1 MPYFAF
7 SYSLPA
13 RGRIRL
19 GVPMGYEYLIYE
31 TLDRVARITLNR
43 PEKLNALSIG
53 LQTELIDAAKT
64 AESDPAIHAVILR
77 GAGRAFSADYDITPT
92 AERGDMQATR
102 TIRSD
107 ISRMEEVVAR
117 WNQLWNLRIPIIA
130 QVHGF
135 CVAGGTDLALHCD
148 MIVVADNARIGFTPV
163 RAMGTPPTHMWL
175 YSVGPQWAK
184 RLLLTGD
191 LIDGRKAYEIGWAVE
206 MAEAADLDETTLKLA
221 TRMSHIGKDLLT
233 ANKKIVNKGVE
244 LMGRSLL
251 QQIAAEHDAIA
262 HLAPEA
268 LEFNRIAQEQGLKT
282 ALEWRD
288 GPFRE

>member
-1 MPYFAF
+1 M
-7 SYSLPA
+7 SYD
-13 RGRIRL
+13 
-19 GVPMGYEYLIYE
+19 YLVYE

-43 PEKLNALSIG
+43 PEKLNALSVG
-53 LQTELIDAAKT
+53 LQQEIVHAAKA
-64 AESDPAIHAVILR
+64 AESDPGIHALIIR
-77 GAGRAFSADYDITPT
+77 GSGRAFSAGYDITPT
-92 AERGDMQATR
+92 RERGEQQATR

-107 ISRMEEVVAR
+107 ISRMEDMVER
-117 WNQLWNLRIPIIA
+117 WNTLWKLRIPTIA

-148 MIVVADNARIGFTPV
+148 MIVVAEDARIGFTPV
-163 RAMGTPPTHMWL
+163 RAMGAPPTHMWL

-191 LIDGRKAYEIGWAVE
+191 LIEGRKAHEIGWAIESVP
-206 MAEAADLDETTLKLA
+206 AADLDDTALKLA

-233 ANKKIVNKGVE
+233 ANKYIVNKGVE
-244 LMGRSLL
+244 LMGRTLL
-251 QQIAAEHDAIA
+251 QQIAVEHDAIA

-268 LEFNRIAQEQGLKT
+268 LEFNHMAQEQGLRA